1 MASKND
7 WWTCPTE
14 SEDGRLVMVTGR
26 RDIAKF
32 KENKRFSI
40 RVEITWIYDESP
52 EAGMPDLATSELME
66 QATDNL
72 AKIFDADP
80 VAVMTGIYTGAG
92 ERNWVFYTLS
102 THIFQRELNE
112 ALAELP
118 LLPLQISAEND
129 ADWEEYAEMRSL
141 SEIQAED

>member
-1 MASKND
+1 
-7 WWTCPTE
+7 
-14 SEDGRLVMVTGR
+14 MVTGR

-32 KENKRFSI
+32 RDNPRFSI
-40 RVEITWIYDESP
+40 RVEITWVYDESTS
-52 EAGMPDLATSELME
+52 AGMPDLATSELME

-72 AKIFDADP
+72 SKIFAADP
-80 VAVMTGIYTGAG
+80 VAVLTGIYTGAG

-102 THIFQRELNE
+102 THIFQRKLNE

-129 ADWEEYAEMRSL
+129 PDWEEYTEMRSL
-141 SEIQAED
+141 SEILSED

>member
-26 RDIAKF
+26 RDVEKF
-32 KENKRFSI
+32 RDNPRFNI
-40 RVEITWIYDESP
+40 RVEITWVYDNSHD
-52 EAGMPDLATSELME
+52 AGMPDVETSNLME
-66 QATDNL
+66 QATNNL
-72 AKIFDADP
+72 TAIFDADP
-80 VAVMTGIYTGAG
+80 VAILTGIYTGAG

-102 THIFQRELNE
+102 THIFQRKLNE

-129 ADWEEYAEMRSL
+129 PNWDEYSEMKSL

>member
-26 RDIAKF
+26 RDIEKF
-32 KENKRFSI
+32 RDNPRFNI
-40 RVEITWIYDESP
+40 RVEITWVYNESKA
-52 EAGMPDLATSELME
+52 AGMPDLATSELME
-66 QATDNL
+66 QATENL
-72 AKIFDADP
+72 NTIFEKDP
-80 VAVMTGIYTGAG
+80 VAVLTGIYTGAG

-102 THIFQRELNE
+102 THIFQRKLNE

-129 ADWEEYAEMRSL
+129 AEWEEYAEMRSL
-141 SEIQAED
+141 SEIQADD